1 MCEIFGLAEDFYWD
15 CGALCDEDCDDRNG
29 GPTVRTVRLPLS
41 APTVLGVVGAAGLAA
56 AAAAELAPAPGC
68 GVEAPGLPDGLGWDS
83 ALAF

>member
-1 MCEIFGLAEDFYWD
+1 MCEIFGLADDLYWD

-41 APTVLGVVGAAGLAA
+41 VPTVLGVVGAAGLAA
-56 AAAAELAPAPGC
+56 APAPGC

>member
-15 CGALCDEDCDDRNG
+15 CGALCDEDCGDRNG

-41 APTVLGVVGAAGLAA
+41 APAVFVVVVAAGLAV
-56 AAAAELAPAPGC
+56 AAAAELTPAPGC
-68 GVEAPGLPDGLGWDS
+68 GVEAPGLPDGLGCDN